1 MTVQELKKYAI
12 ESLEQFQ
19 KKQTPKENKHA
30 KKYNAVPIVVSKGN
44 KENNSSGNLLSVSTN
59 GAKRRWMS

>member
-19 KKQTPKENKHA
+19 KKQTPKENKQA
-30 KKYNAVPIVVSKGN
+30 KKYNAVPIVISKIN
-44 KENNSSGNLLSVSTN
+44 KENTNSSSGNVLSVSST
-59 GAKRRWMS
+59 GAKRK

>member
-19 KKQTPKENKHA
+19 KKQTPKEKGHL
-30 KKYNAVPIVVSKGN
+30 KKYNAAPIVVKNNGN
-44 KENNSSGNLLSVSTN
+44 K
-59 GAKRRWMS
+59 KKQ